1 MMCRLFF
8 IYFFFYFPLSFSQEI
23 DYYESTNNLT
33 GDDLKIVLHDLI
45 NDHIQYDY
53 ATIKDILMQTDS
65 DPANSD
71 NIILMYTGNS
81 INKSNFA
88 SSGQSDFWNR
98 EHVWPKSHGNFG
110 FEGDWG
116 ELGANTDAHHLKPVD
131 SSINSIR
138 SNKDFDYG
146 GEIVFNGDEETNC
159 FVSEF
164 TFEPRDE
171 VKGDIARMI
180 FYMDV
185 RYEGGG
191 LEPDLEVVDYISLQ
205 ESYPSP
211 EMGKLSTLLQ
221 WHIDDPPDDF
231 ERNRNE
237 VIYSWQGNRNPFI
250 DRPEFVDYIYSED
263 SEINTVSIQSITID
277 QIDSSDDFTFSLS
290 FNSLFE
296 CIEEEFV
303 TVSYGNNW
311 FNIENESFFLLDDD
325 IYSVQIDNYLDNMLC
340 YIITFSQCD
349 QEFNYYGSIQL
360 FESLS
365 LKGILDFSVPSGGVD
380 GKGIHL
386 VANNDIADLSLYGIG
401 IANNGDGS
409 DGQEYTFPSTSI
421 SENEHILIVNSV
433 EEISS
438 YFGECYE
445 HFSHVF
451 VSDVSL
457 NGDDAVE
464 LFSGGTV
471 IETFGD
477 INTDGT
483 GEDWEY
489 LDSWAYKDQNENWS
503 YGQVNCTDNSETTQS
518 SNCPYPICSEIF
530 GCTDESALNYNMNA
544 TQMNNSC
551 IFTSYQDIY
560 FDEGWGIFSTYIN
573 PFDSDIE
580 SIFGSLEDIIIIKDS
595 EGNAFWPLFDINT
608 IGNLEPGKGY
618 QIKMNSGQMIT
629 LEGEKINYNYEILL
643 NNGWGIIAYLH
654 NESRDA
660 NLMFNSIIDSIDIVK
675 DSEGNALWPLFNLNS
690 IGDLQP
696 GKGYQIKMLNTIN
709 FQYPSLD

>member
-1 MMCRLFF
+1 MGGIR
-8 IYFFFYFPLSFSQEI
+8 
-23 DYYESTNNLT
+23 
-33 GDDLKIVLHDLI
+33 
-45 NDHIQYDY
+45 
-53 ATIKDILMQTDS
+53 
-65 DPANSD
+65 
-71 NIILMYTGNS
+71 
-81 INKSNFA
+81 
-88 SSGQSDFWNR
+88 
-98 EHVWPKSHGNFG
+98 
-110 FEGDWG
+110 
-116 ELGANTDAHHLKPVD
+116 ANTDAHHLKPVD

-138 SNKDFDYG
+138 SNKDFDNG

-205 ESYPSP
+205 ENYPSP

-277 QIDSSDDFTFSLS
+277 QIDSSDDFTFNLS
-290 FNSLFE
+290 FNSLLE
-296 CIEEEFV
+296 CSEEEFV

-386 VANNDIADLSLYGIG
+386 VANNDIPDLSLYGIG

-421 SENEHILIVNSV
+421 S
-433 EEISS
+433 
-438 YFGECYE
+438 
-445 HFSHVF
+445 
-451 VSDVSL
+451 
-457 NGDDAVE
+457 
-464 LFSGGTV
+464 
-471 IETFGD
+471 
-477 INTDGT
+477 
-483 GEDWEY
+483 
-489 LDSWAYKDQNENWS
+489 
-503 YGQVNCTDNSETTQS
+503 
-518 SNCPYPICSEIF
+518 
-530 GCTDESALNYNMNA
+530 
-544 TQMNNSC
+544 
-551 IFTSYQDIY
+551 
-560 FDEGWGIFSTYIN
+560 
-573 PFDSDIE
+573 
-580 SIFGSLEDIIIIKDS
+580 
-595 EGNAFWPLFDINT
+595 
-608 IGNLEPGKGY
+608 
-618 QIKMNSGQMIT
+618 
-629 LEGEKINYNYEILL
+629 
-643 NNGWGIIAYLH
+643 
-654 NESRDA
+654 
-660 NLMFNSIIDSIDIVK
+660 
-675 DSEGNALWPLFNLNS
+675 
-690 IGDLQP
+690 
-696 GKGYQIKMLNTIN
+696 
-709 FQYPSLD
+709 